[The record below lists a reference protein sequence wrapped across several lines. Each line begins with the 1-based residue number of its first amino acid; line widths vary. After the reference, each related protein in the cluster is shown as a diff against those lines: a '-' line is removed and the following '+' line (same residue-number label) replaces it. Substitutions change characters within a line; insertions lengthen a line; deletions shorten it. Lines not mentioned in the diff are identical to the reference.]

1 MFKPTVQLPM
11 PPHCIDIC
19 RINCTKIPLLVTE
32 YPMMSNS
39 DLAPITQDFYTF
51 IKQFKTLL
59 LATTS
64 SEGVPEASYAPY
76 VSTQGDYYIFI
87 SELAAHTRNL
97 KQTKRCSVLFI
108 EDEDKTNQ
116 LFARKRATLQ
126 CDAVEITRQM
136 PSCEPIL
143 QLFDEQF
150 GKFFGMLRQLP
161 DFHLYRLSPKTVSY
175 VAGFGKAYTLTG
187 SDLSQVTLRRN

>member
-1 MFKPTVQLPM
+1 MTTSKPNPDLTIISQEF
-11 PPHCIDIC
+11 HAF
-19 RINCTKIPLLVTE
+19 IN
-32 YPMMSNS
+32 
-39 DLAPITQDFYTF
+39 
-51 IKQFKTLL
+51 QFNTLL

-64 SEGVPEASYAPY
+64 SDGIPEASYAPY
-76 VSTQGDYYIFI
+76 VSSQGDYYIFI

-97 KQTKRCSVLFI
+97 AQTQRCSVMFI
-108 EDEDKTNQ
+108 EDEDKTHQ

-126 CDAVEITRQM
+126 CEAVEITRQM

-143 QLFDEQF
+143 HLFDEQF

-187 SDLSQVTLRRN
+187 GDLSQVALRRS